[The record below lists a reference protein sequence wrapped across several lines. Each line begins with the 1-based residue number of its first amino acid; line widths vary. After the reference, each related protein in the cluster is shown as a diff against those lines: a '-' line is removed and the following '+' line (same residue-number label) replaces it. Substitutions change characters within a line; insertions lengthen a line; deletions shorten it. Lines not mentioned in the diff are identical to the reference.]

1 MNSPARPIRRALL
14 SVSDKTGLVELA
26 TALADG
32 GVELLSTG
40 GSARALR
47 DAGLEVIDV
56 SGYTGFPEIMGGRV
70 KTLHPRIHGGILAR
84 DGVDD
89 EVAAEHAIP
98 PIDLVAVN
106 LYPFAETVADPDCKW
121 AEAIENIDIGGPT
134 LLRAAAKNHDRV
146 TVLCDPADYRAVIDA
161 LPHAPSA
168 QMRKRLAT
176 RAFAHTAK
184 YDGQISEWLAAR
196 TDVVD
201 DAVDDAVDNRADD
214 AAPAV
219 GALPPRLSLNLD
231 RAAELRYGEN
241 PHQAAGLY
249 RERETEPRGLA
260 GATPLQGKPLSYN
273 NLLDADA
280 AWSAVGLL
288 GRFNEGPPA
297 CVIIKHTN
305 PCGAAR
311 GETLEAAYRKALA
324 CDPTSA
330 FGGILAFNH
339 DLDRATAEAVA
350 GQFAE
355 VILAPGFDPGALDVL
370 SAKKNLRLIS
380 PRVAPEEPAAGR
392 YELRRIDGGWLAQ
405 TLDRVA
411 WDRDAMQ
418 VVTKRAPEENEWR
431 DLEFAWASVAV
442 VRSNAIVLARDE
454 ATIGIGAGQMSRVDS
469 SKIATRKAAE
479 QGLAIEGA
487 VLASDAFFPFA
498 DGVET
503 AAEAGVRAIVQPGGS
518 KRDAEVI
525 EAADR
530 HGIAM
535 VFTGRRHFKH

>member
-1 MNSPARPIRRALL
+1 VSGPGSRIRRALL
-14 SVSDKTGLVELA
+14 SVSDKRGLVDLGR
-26 TALADG
+26 ALAEH

-47 DAGLEVIDV
+47 EAGLDVVDV

-70 KTLHPRIHGGILAR
+70 KTLHPKIHGGILAR
-84 DGVDD
+84 ADIDD
-89 EVAAEHAIP
+89 AVAAEHGLP

-106 LYPFAETVADPDCKW
+106 LYPFADTVADPDCAW
-121 AEAIENIDIGGPT
+121 ADAIENIDIGGPT
-134 LLRAAAKNHDRV
+134 LIRAAAKNHERV
-146 TVLCDPADYRAVIDA
+146 TVLCDPDDYATLIDA
-161 LPHAPSA
+161 LPAAPDLA
-168 QMRKRLAT
+168 RRRRLAT
-176 RAFAHTAK
+176 KAFAHTAR
-184 YDGQISEWLAAR
+184 YDGQISEWLSAR
-196 TDVVD
+196 TDRD
-201 DAVDDAVDNRADD
+201 DADDD
-214 AAPAV
+214 
-219 GALPPRLSLNLD
+219 GLPPRLNLNLD
-231 RAAELRYGEN
+231 RAAALRYGEN

-249 RERETEPRGLA
+249 VERETARGGLA

-280 AWSAVGLL
+280 AWSAVAGL
-288 GRFNEGPPA
+288 GDAPA

-311 GETLEAAYRKALA
+311 GETPEAAYRKALA

-330 FGGILAFNH
+330 FGGILAFNREV
-339 DLDRATAEAVA
+339 DEATAEAVTR
-350 GQFAE
+350 QFAE
-355 VILAPGFDPGALDVL
+355 VVLAPGFSAGARAIF
-370 SAKKNLRLIS
+370 SAKKNLRLI
-380 PRVAPEEPAAGR
+380 APGEPMPGR
-392 YELRRIDGGWLAQ
+392 YELRRIDGGWLVQQPDA
-405 TLDRVA
+405 LA
-411 WDRDAMQ
+411 WDRGAMQ
-418 VVTKRAPEENEWR
+418 VVTKRSPDEREWR
-431 DLEFAWASVAV
+431 DLAFCWAVVAA

-469 SKIATRKAAE
+469 SKIATRKATE
-479 QGLAIEGA
+479 QNLPIDGA

-503 AAEAGVRAIVQPGGS
+503 AAEAGVTAIVQPGGS
-518 KRDAEVI
+518 KRDDEVI